1 MLSSTAIEVNNMGK
15 IGIFF
20 GSDTGN
26 TRRVAKSIAKKLGDD
41 AADPVNVNKASVDD
55 LLSYGALILGTPT
68 LGDGELPGLT
78 SGAQAESWEEFLP
91 QLKGKDFSGK
101 VVAIFGLGDQE
112 GYGHEFVD
120 AMIEIYEVV
129 KAGGATV
136 VGSWS
141 TDGYTF
147 EKSKA
152 IVDGDFVG
160 LVIDHDNQKE
170 LTEERVDAWLDQ
182 IKSDLLAA

>member
-1 MLSSTAIEVNNMGK
+1 MSK

-26 TRRVAKSIAKKLGDD
+26 TRKVAKSIAKKLGDD
-41 AADPVNVNKASVDD
+41 AADPVNVNKASADD
-55 LLSYGALILGTPT
+55 VLGYSALILGTPT

-91 QLKGKDFSGK
+91 QIKGKDFSGK

-120 AMIEIYEVV
+120 AMIEIYKVV
-129 KAGGATV
+129 KAGGARI
-136 VGSWS
+136 VGAWP

-147 EKSKA
+147 EASKA
-152 IVDGDFVG
+152 IVDGDFCG
-160 LVIDHDNQKE
+160 LAIDNDNQKD
-170 LTEERVDAWLDQ
+170 LTDERVDSWLE
-182 IKSDLLAA
+182 IVKPELLAA

>member
-1 MLSSTAIEVNNMGK
+1 MTMGK

-26 TRRVAKSIAKKLGDD
+26 TRRVAKSIAKKLGGD

-55 LLSYGALILGTPT
+55 LLGYNALILGTPT

-91 QLKGKDFSGK
+91 QLKGKDLSGK
-101 VVAIFGLGDQE
+101 VVALFGLGDQE

-120 AMIEIYEVV
+120 AMIEIYNVV
-129 KAGGATV
+129 VAGGAKV
-136 VGSWS
+136 VGFWS
-141 TDGYTF
+141 TDGYSF
-147 EKSKA
+147 EASKS
-152 IVDGDFVG
+152 IVNGEFVG
-160 LVIDHDNQKE
+160 LVIDHDNQSD
-170 LTEERVDAWLDQ
+170 LTDERVETWLEAV
-182 IKSDLLAA
+182 KPALLAA